1 MNPAWSELSAPNV
14 APMALL
20 ESLRVAGAARFDAV
34 GWHYIEALAKRSGG
48 HSGPAQALLNE
59 KLNKALV
66 QFKRRLDAAPQPSS
80 TARQAPSPSPS
91 PSPFAALLSDM
102 ARHAPAVQGSLAAP
116 AGPVL
121 KTNAWRAESPK
132 VQQFKKQLS
141 QISVQKQVRQAIAQ
155 APQNA
160 GPINSHMLVLRSL
173 GLMRDAS
180 ADYLSRFMAHVDTL
194 MCLEETG
201 KASAP
206 AKKAASPAKPKK

>member
-1 MNPAWSELSAPNV
+1 MSEASSELSASELSNPNG
-14 APMALL
+14 APVALL
-20 ESLRVAGAARFDAV
+20 ESLRMAGAARLDAV
-34 GWHYIEALAKRSGG
+34 GWHYIEALAKRSVE

-66 QFKRRLDAAPQPSS
+66 QFKSRLDAAPPPSG
-80 TARQAPSPSPS
+80 AAQQAPSPL
-91 PSPFAALLSDM
+91 AALLSDM
-102 ARHAPAVQGSLAAP
+102 ALHAPVVQGGLTAP
-116 AGPVL
+116 PGPAL
-121 KTNAWRAESPK
+121 KTTAWRAESPK

-206 AKKAASPAKPKK
+206 AKKASSPGKPKK